1 MLGSLVVEEAVVGG
15 AVAVG
20 EEVEVLEDDA
30 PGFASPPQA
39 ASNIE
44 ATRGTATSAAE
55 VFFTLALCPF

>member
-1 MLGSLVVEEAVVGG
+1 MLGSVVGEAVVGG
-15 AVAVG
+15 AAVAG

-44 ATRGTATSAAE
+44 AARGTAISTAG
-55 VFFTLALCPF
+55 VFFTVALCPI